1 MANATEEKRIG
12 LADAEKIWKLLD
24 SSPYELSSVVIHLAW
39 RCGLSTKA
47 IWTLKWQEI
56 DFDNAFLR
64 LPNRNVPIEQKTL
77 RQLSIWKNICED
89 FGCEYITVSLKTKR
103 YVVIQLLSRTVR
115 DALSGIGIDSI
126 NIKDLRN
133 DFIERA
139 LKQYDWEYAMTI
151 SGLTASTYKAQ
162 FVHMGSRERPI
173 GPRVNDESNDIERL
187 KRALENNKN
196 STMGLALW
204 LLFDA
209 DLQIGEIV
217 SLKWNQVNLA
227 ERTVSVERG
236 KMAISEQIT
245 ELLEQEK
252 ASRLPDEP
260 PYVILSP
267 VSRKPMDP
275 GRMSVVIKNLLM
287 KSGLSTTSVLSL
299 KWKIAQ
305 EPNKQAII
313 DYVCK
318 NGSIS
323 GADAMELLGASSTRA
338 YNILKILTDEGKLA
352 KTRHNRW
359 RLSEEVVSVED
370 WRDAVI
376 ELARKQGRITKDEV
390 AEMLHTANFSAR
402 ALLRNMRQ
410 EGTIKKVRGEKAYEL
425 TETKLNEIGKLPE
438 DLSKN
443 AGT

>member
-1 MANATEEKRIG
+1 MANSTDGKRISSS
-12 LADAEKIWKLLD
+12 DAEKIWKLLD

-64 LPNRNVPIEQKTL
+64 LPNRDVPIEQKTL
-77 RQLSIWKNICED
+77 RQLSIWKNVCDD

-103 YVVIQLLSRTVR
+103 YVVIQLLSRIVR
-115 DALSGIGIDSI
+115 DALSGIGLDSI

-151 SGLTASTYKAQ
+151 CGLTASTYKTQ

-217 SLKWNQVNLA
+217 SLKWDQVNLA
-227 ERTVSVERG
+227 ERTVGIERG
-236 KMAISEQIT
+236 KMALSEQIT
-245 ELLEQEK
+245 ELLEKEK

-267 VSRKPMDP
+267 VSRKPMDA

-287 KSGLSTTSVLSL
+287 KSGLSTTSVHSL
-299 KWKIAQ
+299 KWNIAQ
-305 EPNKQAII
+305 EPNKQAIMDFI
-313 DYVCK
+313 RK

-323 GADAMELLGASSTRA
+323 GADAMELLGASSKRA

-352 KTRHNRW
+352 KTRHNGW

-376 ELARKQGRITKDEV
+376 ELARKQGRVTKDEV
-390 AEMLHTANFSAR
+390 AEMLHTANYSAR

-425 TETKLNEIGKLPE
+425 TDKNLNE
-438 DLSKN
+438 
-443 AGT
+443 